1 MTQPSEERPDIE
13 QSEPD
18 SSTRGRQIVRALTPL
33 VIPVLAVFTALV
45 IGALLIAL
53 TGRDWFA
60 AYVGLWEGS
69 FGSWQA
75 IEATIVKS
83 TPYIIAGLAVA
94 VSFQAGL
101 FNIGAEGQLNA
112 GAVFA
117 VLAGFGLA
125 GLPAIIHLPLTI
137 AAGALG
143 GFLWGAIPGIL
154 KARTGAHE
162 VINTIM
168 LNFIAIRL
176 VDWLIKNDNPNL
188 IGDPDHA
195 GGNRS
200 YPVADSARLPVLP
213 GTDLHAGI
221 LMAGILVLLV
231 YWFLYHTTL
240 GFELRTVGTNPA
252 AARYAGM
259 NVSRNIVL
267 GLALGGMLAGL
278 AGAGEVLGREG
289 ALHTEFLAGLGFDG
303 IAVALLARSNPIAVI
318 PAGLLWGGLLNG
330 ASLMQIR
337 ADLPIDLI
345 KVVQALIIMFV
356 ATDQIVRWIYR
367 VRLNDSEQTIFSRGW
382 GA

>member
-1 MTQPSEERPDIE
+1 
-13 QSEPD
+13 
-18 SSTRGRQIVRALTPL
+18 
-33 VIPVLAVFTALV
+33 
-45 IGALLIAL
+45 
-53 TGRDWFA
+53 
-60 AYVGLWEGS
+60 
-69 FGSWQA
+69 
-75 IEATIVKS
+75 
-83 TPYIIAGLAVA
+83 
-94 VSFQAGL
+94 
-101 FNIGAEGQLNA
+101 
-112 GAVFA
+112 
-117 VLAGFGLA
+117 
-125 GLPAIIHLPLTI
+125 
-137 AAGALG
+137 
-143 GFLWGAIPGIL
+143 
-154 KARTGAHE
+154 
-162 VINTIM
+162 
-168 LNFIAIRL
+168 
-176 VDWLIKNDNPNL
+176 
-188 IGDPDHA
+188 
-195 GGNRS
+195 
-200 YPVADSARLPVLP
+200 
-213 GTDLHAGI
+213 
-221 LMAGILVLLV
+221 MAGILVLLV

-356 ATDQIVRWIYR
+356 AADQIVRWIYR